1 MEMDGMKKT
10 IVLVAVLVLVVGT
23 AFAAPKFSGNF
34 GFDYKFFLDGDIAT
48 SGYDGTAG
56 AADISLSISD
66 DYYSI
71 GLRNS
76 IDGVAALNAKDWYA
90 TATVK
95 VSEILKSID
104 IELPVTLN
112 ALVGNQN
119 FFSSSVYTDPN
130 SSEGDYYSLYSNG
143 VTRANIPFGVSVGLD
158 GIGSATVGYD
168 LLGEGVFAG
177 AKITPVDG
185 ISLAGAIVNDA
196 NFDSYAPGGKAMTA
210 SAALDIAAFAGLD
223 FDLSVAG
230 STWIAFDADDQNLF
244 FAAVSGGKDAVS
256 GYVEYTNEQ
265 TVSNMNV
272 GAGYKVSD
280 ASKLSAGVGI
290 SDLGGANTL
299 GAYAKGT
306 YTIAGITTF
315 VKYGFGNNGET
326 SSDHYIQTGLDLSF

>member
-1 MEMDGMKKT
+1 MKKT
-10 IVLVAVLVLVVGT
+10 IVLITVLVLVVG
-23 AFAAPKFSGNF
+23 AVSAAPTFSGNF
-34 GFDYKFFLDGDIAT
+34 GFDYKFSMDGDITT

-56 AADISLSISD
+56 AADISLSLSD
-66 DYYSI
+66 DFYKI

-76 IDGVAALNAKDWYA
+76 IDGAAALNSKDWYA

-104 IELPVTLN
+104 IELPITLN

-119 FFSSSVYTDPN
+119 FFSSSVYTDP
-130 SSEGDYYSLYSNG
+130 SGAEGDNYALYSNS
-143 VTRANIPFGVSVGLD
+143 VARANIPFGVTVGLD

-168 LLGEGVFAG
+168 LLDKGVFAG
-177 AKITPVDG
+177 ATIIPVDG
-185 ISLAGAIVNDA
+185 VSLAGAIVNNA
-196 NFDSYAPGGKAMTA
+196 TFDSYAPGGKAMTA
-210 SAALDIAAFAGLD
+210 SASVDVSSFAGLG

-230 STWIAFDADDQNLF
+230 STWIAFDADDQNLY
-244 FAAVSGGKDAVS
+244 FATVSGGKDAVS

-265 TVSNMNV
+265 AVSNMHV
-272 GAGYKVSD
+272 GAAYQVSD
-280 ASKLSAGVGI
+280 ASTLSAGVGI

-299 GAYAKGT
+299 GGYAKGS

-326 SSDHYIQTGLDLSF
+326 AGDHYIQTGLDLSF

>member
-1 MEMDGMKKT
+1 MKKT
-10 IVLVAVLVLVVGT
+10 IVLIAVLVLVVGT
-23 AFAAPKFSGNF
+23 AFAAPTFSGNF
-34 GFDYKFFLDGDIAT
+34 GFDYKFSLDGDIAT

-66 DYYSI
+66 DFYKI

-95 VSEILKSID
+95 VSEILKTIE
-104 IELPVTLN
+104 IELPFTLD

-130 SSEGDYYSLYSNG
+130 GSEGDYYSLYSNG
-143 VTRANIPFGVSVGLD
+143 VTRANIPFGVSVGFK

-177 AKITPVDG
+177 AKITPIEG
-185 ISLAGAIVNDA
+185 LSFAGAVVNDA
-196 NFDSYAPGGKAMTA
+196 TFDSYAPGGIAMTA
-210 SAALDIAAFAGLD
+210 SAAVDIAAFAGLD

-230 STWIAFDADDQNLF
+230 STWIAFDADDQNLYC
-244 FAAVSGGKDAVS
+244 AAISGGMDAVS

-272 GAGYKVSD
+272 GAGFQVSD

-326 SSDHYIQTGLDLSF
+326 SGDHYIQTGLDLSF